1 MRLIK
6 YGHACVGLE
15 EDDRRLVVDPGGLTD
30 PRVLDRAD
38 AVLVTHEHFDH
49 FSEENLRRA
58 AEANPAL
65 RIWTNASVAGLL
77 EGLGHRVTT
86 VGHGEAFEA
95 AGFAVEVHGT
105 WHETIHPD
113 IPRVGNVGF
122 LVDGSVFHPGDA
134 LTVPDTRVDTLL
146 LPVHGPWSTT
156 GRLID
161 YVREVAPRHVY
172 AVHDGA
178 LNDTGVA
185 MVGGLLGAGGPGT
198 GAPYERL
205 AVGSAVALPSAS
217 AQPSA

>member
-65 RIWTNASVAGLL
+65 RIWTNASVAGRL

-161 YVREVAPRHVY
+161 YVREVAPRQVY

-198 GAPYERL
+198 GAPYDRL
-205 AVGSAVALPSAS
+205 AVGGAVALASAS

>member
-30 PRVLDRAD
+30 PRVLDGAD

-65 RIWTNASVAGLL
+65 RIWTNASVTGRL
-77 EGLGHRVTT
+77 EGMGHRVTT

-161 YVREVAPRHVY
+161 YVREVAPRQVY

-198 GAPYERL
+198 GAPYDRL
-205 AVGSAVALPSAS
+205 AVGGAVALPSAS

>member
-65 RIWTNASVAGLL
+65 RIWTNASVAGRL

-134 LTVPDTRVDTLL
+134 LTVPDTRVETLL

-205 AVGSAVALPSAS
+205 AVGSTVALPSAS